1 MLHEVFY
8 WIFNMSITAAITGTL
23 VMLLRR
29 IKGIPRRVSVFL
41 WAIPFLRM
49 AVPFGVNSSYSLMGL
64 LSGITTKTVTV
75 YQPVVDFSVSMMNS
89 VMAADTYFPITYKVN
104 ILEDIFRFGSAIWFL
119 VALAIVLM
127 LTVTYVITIREVK
140 DAKHWKDRIYFSEKV
155 LSPAVYGVFKPRIV
169 LPVSYQDQDTE
180 FVILHEKTHIRSRDN
195 LWRMI
200 AFLIT
205 AVHWFNPLSWV
216 FLKCFLSDLE
226 LSCDERVLAKIGK
239 ERAKEYALSLLACR
253 QGFTIFTS
261 AFGGAKIRTRIE
273 NILSFRKL
281 TWLSLCVFTVLLSVI
296 FYVLLTNG
304 G

>member
-169 LPVSYQDQDTE
+169 LPVSYQDRDIE
-180 FVILHEKTHIRSRDN
+180 FVILHEKTHIRSGDN

-205 AVHWFNPLSWV
+205 AIHWFNPLGWV

-226 LSCDERVLAKIGK
+226 LSCDERVLAKVGK
-239 ERAKEYALSLLACR
+239 ERSKEYALSLLVCR

-296 FYVLLTNG
+296 FYVLLSNG